1 MPELK
6 LSESPLAVGLTI
18 DDDWSPVWIER
29 LTALYPTGGRLI
41 MDISNNPKTGM
52 DVRDDHNTVI
62 EVIGQPDALM
72 IVQPTSNAQGLFSI
86 GGSVHSAWKGI
97 NCVGRDVDA
106 PAKLTADVTCV
117 WGIASMNTSTFEDI
131 IFAGIISSQAHIYNI
146 LGNNVRLKNIRA
158 GGGGGRLFQSDH
170 NHNIILDDLRVFDYF
185 QVFDQFRYF
194 DRNSYTDYW
203 IYITDSLQTVAGKR
217 NNYTE
222 LNNFFG
228 DEDGAIQAFIENQ
241 GHVYG
246 RQNGYNCI
254 GTGIWCQDVDNVE
267 WHQTHA
273 GYNGH
278 SIGARF
284 TRCKDVLMNGYN
296 WDAASNDPADYKY
309 IQIDDA
315 FTNFV
320 GHNVRGQVVA
330 PSAARYVLNGKKCRG
345 GKIQI

>member
-18 DDDWSPVWIER
+18 DDNWSPVWVER
-29 LTALYPTGGRLI
+29 LNALYPTGGRLK
-41 MDISNNPKTGM
+41 MDVSNNPKDAM

-62 EVIGQPDALM
+62 DVIGQPDALM

-86 GGSVHSAWKGI
+86 GGSVESSWTKI
-97 NCVGRDVDA
+97 NCIGRDVDA
-106 PAKLTADVTCV
+106 PAKLTADVQCI
-117 WGIASMNTSTFEDI
+117 WGIASMNTSIFEDI
-131 IFAGIISSQAHIYNI
+131 KIAGVISSQAHFYNI
-146 LGNNVRLKNIRA
+146 LGNNVRLKNIRS

-203 IYITDSLQTVAGKR
+203 VYITDALQDTEAHRKGCV
-217 NNYTE
+217 E

-228 DEDGAIQAFIENQ
+228 DEDGETQVYIEKQ

-246 RQNGYNCI
+246 RQNGFNCI
-254 GTGIWCQDVDNVE
+254 GTGIWCKDVNNVE
-267 WHQTHA
+267 LHQTHP

-278 SIGARF
+278 SRGARF
-284 TRCKDVLMNGYN
+284 TNCKDVFMNGYN
-296 WDAASNDPADYKY
+296 WDAASGDPADYKY
-309 IQIDDA
+309 IQIDDIN
-315 FTNFV
+315 TNFV
-320 GHNVRGQVVA
+320 GQNVRGKVVA
-330 PSAARYVLNGKKCRG
+330 PQALLYTLNGRKCRG
-345 GKIQI
+345 GIVV